1 VAEVLSKGFDAKL
14 LLKDAPEELDVSD
27 PEGKHDEY
35 ATRTISEIRHHC
47 FNLIHSFYNVHLK
60 GLSQQFEAR

>member
-1 VAEVLSKGFDAKL
+1 MSKGFDAKL

-35 ATRTISEIRHHC
+35 ATRTISEI
-47 FNLIHSFYNVHLK
+47 L
-60 GLSQQFEAR
+60 